1 MPAQRPERISFVQTR
16 ALQEPA
22 TPGGSAMSGYRSSN
36 RLVVRLAGLWA
47 VTAAVLPF
55 AVTAPA
61 QAQEFPT
68 GVVRHRR
75 AVSAGRLRRSAGALP
90 ARRSLQKQWG
100 KPVIIE
106 NKPGAGTTVGAAFVA
121 TQKPDGHTLYLAST
135 SHTVTPSLYKSLP
148 YDPIKSFEPISMIS
162 SSPFLALVKGDSAV
176 NSLAEL
182 TALVK
187 SKPGTMSW
195 ASSGVG
201 AGPYLSG
208 QLFRTKSGLDVVHV
222 PFTGTPPSLN
232 AVIGGH
238 VNYVLADITSLPLVR
253 SGQLKVAGRHHA
265 EAVAAAAG
273 RADLRRG
280 RRSRA
285 WRCRTG
291 ARSSCRPARRR
302 TSPRSST
309 ASIVKALEQPEVQ
322 GELRKARLRAAPS
335 TREELD
341 RVLPLR
347 NAEIRRGHQECRHPA
362 ELMGT

>member
-68 GVVRHRR
+68 GVVRI
-75 AVSAGRLRRSAGALP
+75 VVPYLPGGSAEAQ
-90 ARRSLQKQWG
+90 ARFLSQELQKQWG

-106 NKPGAGTTVGAAFVA
+106 NKPGAGTTVGAAFAA

-148 YDPIKSFEPISMIS
+148 YDPIKSFEPISLIS
-162 SSPFLALVKGDSAV
+162 TSPFLALVKGDSAV
-176 NSLAEL
+176 NSLAGL

-208 QLFRTKSGLDVVHV
+208 ELFRTKGSLDVVHV

-253 SGQLKVAGRHHA
+253 SGQLKALAVTTPKRSPLLPDVPTFAVAG
-265 EAVAAAAG
+265 VAGVEVSNWSSIIVPAG
-273 RADLRRG
+273 TPADV
-280 RRSRA
+280 
-285 WRCRTG
+285 
-291 ARSSCRPARRR
+291 
-302 TSPRSST
+302 T
-309 ASIVKALEQPEVQ
+309 AFLNRSIVKALEQPEV
-322 GELRKARLRAAPS
+322 KASYEKLGFVPAPS
-335 TREELD
+335 SREELAAFF
-341 RVLPLR
+341 RSEMQKYAEVIR
-347 NAEIRRGHQECRHPA
+347 NAGIQPN
-362 ELMGT
+362 